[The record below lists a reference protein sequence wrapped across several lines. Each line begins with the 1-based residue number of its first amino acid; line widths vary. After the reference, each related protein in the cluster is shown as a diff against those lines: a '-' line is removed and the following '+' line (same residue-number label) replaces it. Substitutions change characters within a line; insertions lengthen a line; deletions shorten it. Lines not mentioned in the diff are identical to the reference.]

1 MSLYTKQARQG
12 DLKNLH
18 KVNELIC
25 RKIKSKAYKKKNLKL
40 PWHSYF
46 QFVLKQNIRSSKLV
60 FGQIFEMSDVKK
72 AYKQFSPEQKTSKE
86 NVSKA

>member
-18 KVNELIC
+18 KVNELIF

-46 QFVLKQNIRSSKLV
+46 YFV
-60 FGQIFEMSDVKK
+60 
-72 AYKQFSPEQKTSKE
+72 
-86 NVSKA
+86 